1 VSSGAATG
9 GDWPAVGV
17 GLPIGGPHAGP
28 AAVEAVATAADR
40 LGFSSVSLSER
51 LLLPAGAGWRNDFGL
66 PDWPFYD
73 AIESLTWVAAKTSGI
88 RLRTDVV
95 VPLFQQPIVLARRL
109 ATLDHLSGGRVEA
122 GVALGWLPEEFEA
135 TGIGTTGRV
144 ARFEECLAAMRA
156 CWGPDPVEYRGE
168 HYRIPRSK
176 IGPKPLEGT
185 IPVFIGA
192 VARPAVARAA
202 RLGDGFTLGF
212 RNWDDTLAQ
221 IEWYRVAGGTG
232 RIVVRG
238 GPMLADAEHRT
249 PPTTWTE
256 LQILEDLERAREI
269 GIDEFVWDLNIV
281 GYEPERQVDA
291 FRALASRLGLT
302 PRR

>member
-1 VSSGAATG
+1 VGSGAATG

-73 AIESLTWVAAKTSGI
+73 AIESLTWVAAKTNGI

-156 CWGPDPVEYRGE
+156 CWGADPVEYRGE

-176 IGPKPLEGT
+176 IGPKPLKGT

-192 VARPAVARAA
+192 VARPAVERAA

-221 IEWYRVAGGTG
+221 IDWYRVAGGTG

-238 GPMLADAEHRT
+238 GPMLPDAEHRT

-256 LQILEDLERAREI
+256 PQILDDLERAREI

-281 GYEPERQVDA
+281 GYEPARQVDA

>member
-1 VSSGAATG
+1 MSDGAATG
-9 GDWPAVGV
+9 GRWPAVGV
-17 GLPIGGPHAGP
+17 GLPIGGPHASP
-28 AAVEAVATAADR
+28 AATEAVAAAADR

-51 LLLPAGAGWRNDFGL
+51 LLLPAAPDWTNDFGL

-73 AIESLTWVAAKTSGI
+73 AIESLTWVAAKTRGI

-95 VPLFQQPIVLARRL
+95 IPLFQQPIVLARRL
-109 ATLDHLSGGRVEA
+109 ATLDHLSGGRVEV
-122 GVALGWLPEEFEA
+122 GVGLGWLPEEFEA
-135 TGIGTTGRV
+135 TGVARAGRA

-156 CWGPDPVEYRGE
+156 CWGPDPVEYQGN

-176 IGPKPLEGT
+176 IGPKPVEGT
-185 IPVFIGA
+185 IPVFVGA
-192 VARPAVARAA
+192 LARPAVERAA
-202 RLGDGFTLGF
+202 RLGDGFVVGF

-238 GPMLADAEHRT
+238 GPMRADAEHRT

-256 LQILEDLERAREI
+256 PQILEDLERARDI
-269 GIDEFVWDLNIV
+269 GVDEFVWDLNIV
-281 GYEPERQVDA
+281 GYEPARQVDA
-291 FRALASRLGLT
+291 FHALASRLGLT

>member
-1 VSSGAATG
+1 VSDGAGASGG
-9 GDWPAVGV
+9 WPAVGV
-17 GLPIGGPHAGP
+17 GLPIGGPHASP

-51 LLLPAGAGWRNDFGL
+51 LLLPAGPDWSNDYGL

-73 AIESLTWVAAKTSGI
+73 AIESLTWVAAKTGGI

-135 TGIGTTGRV
+135 TGIGTTGRA
-144 ARFEECLAAMRA
+144 ARFEESVAAMRA
-156 CWGPDPVEYRGE
+156 CWGPDPVEYGGD

-192 VARPAVARAA
+192 VTHPAVERAA
-202 RLGDGFTLGF
+202 RLGDGFTIGF

-221 IEWYRVAGGTG
+221 IAWYRAAGGSG
-232 RIVVRG
+232 PVVVRG
-238 GPMLADAEHRT
+238 GPMLADAEHAT

-256 LQILEDLERAREI
+256 PQIVDDLVRACEA

-281 GYEPERQVDA
+281 GYEPARQVEVLE
-291 FRALASRLGLT
+291 ALAARLGLT
-302 PRR
+302 ARA